1 MAWLAKLQL
10 TYRHEAG
17 RTLLDFEH
25 DGPLRVLK
33 SLYPEGTA
41 ICHNVLVHPPGGLV
55 EGDTLDIAVNVQSGA
70 HALIS
75 SPGATRFYR
84 STGAPATQQIHVQV
98 DAGARLEWL
107 PLETIAYN
115 GCQARN
121 HMTLALAPQAELLA
135 WDVTALGLPTAD
147 LPFNA
152 GTLHQRLHWPG
163 VWLEEGH
170 LHATDARL
178 MQSPLGLAGQ
188 RCMATLFFASGTSMP
203 AARQNQLLDAV
214 RATIDAHPL
223 AATTGA
229 TCPNPHVLAV
239 RMLAP
244 LVEPAM
250 ALCQQLR
257 AVLREQAWALDAN
270 APRIWQ
276 V

>member
-1 MAWLAKLQL
+1 MAWLANLRL

-17 RTLLDFEH
+17 RTLLNFEH

-33 SLYPEGTA
+33 SLYPEGHR

-55 EGDTLDIAVNVQSGA
+55 EGDLLDIAVHVQPGA

-84 STGAPATQQIHVQV
+84 SAGTPATQQVHLQL
-98 DAGARLEWL
+98 DDSARLEWL
-107 PLETIAYN
+107 PLETIAYS

-121 HMTLALAPQAELLA
+121 HMTLNLAPGAELLA
-135 WDVTALGLPTAD
+135 WDVTALGLPAANQ
-147 LPFNA
+147 PFIA
-152 GTLHQRLHWPG
+152 GTLHQLLHWPG
-163 VWLEEGH
+163 VWREEGH
-170 LHATDARL
+170 VCAADTRL
-178 MQSPLGLAGQ
+178 MQSPLGLAGH
-188 RCMATLFFASGTSMP
+188 RCLATLFFACGTPMP
-203 AARQNQLLDAV
+203 PSRQTQLLDAV
-214 RATIDAHPL
+214 RAAIDTHPL
-223 AATTGA
+223 VATTGA

-239 RMLAP
+239 RVLAP

-257 AVLREQAWALDAN
+257 AVLREQAWNLQAN